1 MAIQLIGRRLAS
13 RHSVM
18 SSEAKL
24 ESGVHYLG
32 SNYIADLSD
41 ALASVLQHGK
51 EPQSGRIFKKLSSIK

>member
-1 MAIQLIGRRLAS
+1 
-13 RHSVM
+13 M

-32 SNYIADLSD
+32 SNSIADLSD

-51 EPQSGRIFKKLSSIK
+51 EPQSGGIFKKLSSIK